1 VAARLALAAL
11 AVAGAVVA
19 IHAMRADHRCAQVK
33 SDALHGPA
41 GELPGL
47 ARTATDRCGAPSDR
61 AVVIVALI
69 TRNRPRLAVEVARRT
84 AESSPEDYNG
94 WLALYR
100 LTGEREALTRAHELN
115 PRGTPTPR

>member
-19 IHAMRADHRCAQVK
+19 IHALRVDHRCGEVK
-33 SDALHGPA
+33 AAALRGPA
-41 GELPGL
+41 GELAGL
-47 ARTATDRCGAPSDR
+47 ARTATDRCGAPADR

-69 TRNRPRLAVEVARRT
+69 TRHRPGLAVEVARKMT
-84 AESSPEDYNG
+84 ESSPDDYNG

-100 LTGEREALTRAHELN
+100 LSGDREALARAHELN